1 MTICI
6 SNPRLTLTLRSPP
19 SSGQIGHH
27 FAACWSKLLFCQIVL
42 YSRLITLSSTPPAT
56 PLEVT
61 APSRAGGSNLPLTVD
76 VILPALNEAEALPW
90 VLTAIPAGITAIV
103 VDNASTDDTAAV
115 AKAHG
120 ATVVF
125 EAVPGF
131 GSACYRGLLAATADI
146 VCFMDADGS
155 IDPSDLMATIAPL
168 LAGEAD
174 LVLRARK
181 PTPGAMTWHQ
191 KVANRALAKLMRWRA
206 DVPLTDL
213 GPMRAIRREHL
224 LALDMRD
231 RRSGWPLEMVLKA
244 QQQGLRIVEFPAPY
258 TKRKGGKSKV
268 TGTVKGTFRAV
279 KDMSRILATYSA
291 KDSTGTAKGS
301 SN

>member
-1 MTICI
+1 MIPT
-6 SNPRLTLTLRSPP
+6 T
-19 SSGQIGHH
+19 
-27 FAACWSKLLFCQIVL
+27 A
-42 YSRLITLSSTPPAT
+42 AT
-56 PLEVT
+56 PVALT
-61 APSRAGGSNLPLTVD
+61 ATSDGQPQNLQFTVD
-76 VILPALNEAEALPW
+76 VILPALNEADALPW
-90 VLTAIPAGITAIV
+90 VLAAIPAGIRAIV
-103 VDNASTDDTAAV
+103 VDNGSTDDSAAI

-155 IDPSDLMATIAPL
+155 IDPSDLTATIAPL

-191 KVANRALAKLMRWRA
+191 KVANRALARLMRWRA

-268 TGTVKGTFRAV
+268 TGTVKGTLRAV
-279 KDMSRILATYSA
+279 KDMSRILAAYSA
-291 KDSTGTAKGS
+291 KNSTGKTKGS
-301 SN
+301 NS

>member
-1 MTICI
+1 
-6 SNPRLTLTLRSPP
+6 
-19 SSGQIGHH
+19 
-27 FAACWSKLLFCQIVL
+27 
-42 YSRLITLSSTPPAT
+42 LITLSFIPPAA
-56 PLEVT
+56 PLPAT
-61 APSRAGGSNLPLTVD
+61 APSPAGESTTQFTVD

-90 VLTAIPAGITAIV
+90 VLAAIPAGIRAIV
-103 VDNASTDDTAAV
+103 VDNGSTDDTAAV
-115 AKAHG
+115 AEAHG

-155 IDPSDLMATIAPL
+155 IDPSDLTATIAPL

-279 KDMSRILATYSA
+279 NDMSRILATYSA
-291 KDSTGTAKGS
+291 KDSTGKAKGS
-301 SN
+301 HD

>member
-1 MTICI
+1 MIPT
-6 SNPRLTLTLRSPP
+6 T
-19 SSGQIGHH
+19 
-27 FAACWSKLLFCQIVL
+27 A
-42 YSRLITLSSTPPAT
+42 AT
-56 PLEVT
+56 PVALT
-61 APSRAGGSNLPLTVD
+61 ATTADGQTQNLQLSVD
-76 VILPALNEAEALPW
+76 VILPALDEAEALPW
-90 VLTAIPAGITAIV
+90 VLKAIPSGIRAIV
-103 VDNASTDDTAAV
+103 VDNGSTDDTAVV
-115 AKAHG
+115 ARAHG
-120 ATVVF
+120 ATVVY

-131 GSACYRGLLAATADI
+131 GSACYAGLRAATADI

-155 IDPSDLMATIAPL
+155 IDPSDLTATIAPL

-191 KVANRALAKLMRWRA
+191 KVANRVLAKLMRWRA

-224 LALDMRD
+224 LVLDMQD

-244 QQQGLRIVEFPAPY
+244 QQQGLRIIEFPASY

-279 KDMSRILATYSA
+279 KDMSRILAAYSSKP
-291 KDSTGTAKGS
+291 KDK
-301 SN
+301 

>member
-1 MTICI
+1 
-6 SNPRLTLTLRSPP
+6 
-19 SSGQIGHH
+19 
-27 FAACWSKLLFCQIVL
+27 
-42 YSRLITLSSTPPAT
+42 LIPTTAAT
-56 PLEVT
+56 PVALT
-61 APSRAGGSNLPLTVD
+61 ATTSDGQPQNLQLTVD
-76 VILPALNEAEALPW
+76 VILPALNEAEALHW
-90 VLTAIPAGITAIV
+90 VLAAIPAGIRAIV
-103 VDNASTDDTAAV
+103 VDNGSTDDTAAV
-115 AKAHG
+115 AEAHG

-131 GSACYRGLLAATADI
+131 GSACYRGLLTATADI

-155 IDPSDLMATIAPL
+155 IDPSDLTATIAPL

-191 KVANRALAKLMRWRA
+191 KVANQALAKLMRWRA

-291 KDSTGTAKGS
+291 KDSTGKAKGS
-301 SN
+301 HD

>member
-1 MTICI
+1 M
-6 SNPRLTLTLRSPP
+6 SL
-19 SSGQIGHH
+19 
-27 FAACWSKLLFCQIVL
+27 
-42 YSRLITLSSTPPAT
+42 T
-56 PLEVT
+56 PLAAPFEAT
-61 APSRAGGSNLPLTVD
+61 APSPAGGSITQLTVD
-76 VILPALNEAEALPW
+76 VVLPALNEAEALPW
-90 VLTAIPAGITAIV
+90 VLAAIPAGIRAIV
-103 VDNASTDDTAAV
+103 VDNGSTDDTAAV

-120 ATVVF
+120 VTLVF

-155 IDPSDLMATIAPL
+155 IDPSDLTATIAPL

-174 LVLRARK
+174 LVLRARQ
-181 PTPGAMTWHQ
+181 PMPGGMTWHQ

-279 KDMSRILATYSA
+279 KDMSRILAAYSVKSQQA
-291 KDSTGTAKGS
+291 NLDDS
-301 SN
+301 NN